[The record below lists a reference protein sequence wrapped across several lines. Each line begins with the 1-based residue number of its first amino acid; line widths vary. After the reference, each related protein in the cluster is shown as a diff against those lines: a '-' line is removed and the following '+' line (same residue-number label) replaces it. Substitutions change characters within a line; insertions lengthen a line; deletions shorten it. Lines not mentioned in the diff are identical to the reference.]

1 MKKDKI
7 SPVRQLLSLVW
18 GQSLKATG
26 HSWERLNHSM
36 YAAMQL
42 AINAGMPFEADD
54 FSAAMNEFRAGYWF
68 GETGGESLYTLAV
81 QTGNLSAAQAYEAWK
96 GRPPFIVDDV
106 DPGWNRSFAHTTG
119 KRARGR
125 VAVGFSFPWQGH
137 DVTVTSFSD
146 DGRYLTACAY
156 TKGDRRKV
164 TRRFKIT
171 IAGIRADRR
180 LRKERD
186 DLYKRLRKL
195 SLGDG
200 KIIETFRERSG
211 ITSNEAWRTAPLED
225 IRTHVE
231 ALEQEHAQAA

>member
-1 MKKDKI
+1 MKKHKT
-7 SPVRQLLSLVW
+7 SPVRQLLATVW
-18 GQSLKATG
+18 NHSLKGTG

-36 YAAMQL
+36 YAAMKL
-42 AINAGMPFEADD
+42 AINAGMRFEPGD
-54 FSAAMNEFRAGYWF
+54 FAAAMNEFRASYWF
-68 GETGGESLYTLAV
+68 GETGGEALYSLAV
-81 QTGNLSAAQAYEAWK
+81 QTGNLSAAQDFETWQ
-96 GRPPFIVDDV
+96 GRPPFIADDV
-106 DPGWNRSFAHTTG
+106 DPGCNRSFAHVTG
-119 KRARGR
+119 SRKRGR
-125 VAVGFSFPWQGH
+125 LAVGFSFPWQGH
-137 DVTVTSFSD
+137 NVAVTSFSS

-156 TKGDRRKV
+156 AKGDRRKV

-211 ITSNEAWRTAPLED
+211 ITSNEEWRLAPIED

-231 ALEQEHAQAA
+231 TLEQEHAQAA